1 MDLKNLKKLKEFFR
15 NLTPEQAW
23 AAGKLLTVAGFGQA
37 CEPEIAQI
45 IVSELVNRATFGALT
60 DPENAYAM
68 TDLSRQLLD
77 IYKEKIAP
85 EIPQQPEKAKVFCN
99 RFVPEKVEDVR
110 DTFRAYAIIEDQKLI
125 DALHRCSEV
134 VVIDKVEDWANSQSE
149 ADLWITGGW
158 RMPMADEARALLE
171 SKILQVGDCWVE
183 SDLDDAGRRANSHE
197 AFIAI
202 LGGNR
207 SEPDEA
213 CIIRYDKDSTAPL
226 VLIREM
232 RPNNDLLDEITR
244 SRKGGED
251 DEN

>member
-1 MDLKNLKKLKEFFR
+1 MDLTNLKKLKEFFR

-85 EIPQQPEKAKVFCN
+85 EVPQQPEKARVFCN
-99 RFVPEKVEDVR
+99 RFVPEKVENVR

-125 DALHRCSEV
+125 DALHRCNEV
-134 VVIDKVEDWANSQSE
+134 VVIDKVEDWNNSLNEAVLWSE
-149 ADLWITGGW
+149 GW
-158 RMPMADEARALLE
+158 RLPLADEARTLLE
-171 SKILQVGDCWVE
+171 SGILHVGRCWVE
-183 SDLDDAGRRANSHE
+183 ECEVDDDGFEASPHE
-197 AFIAI
+197 AFVAV

-207 SEPDEA
+207 SEPDEV
-213 CIIRYDKDSTAPL
+213 CIIRYDKDNTAPL

-232 RPNNDLLDEITR
+232 RPNNDLLAEITR
-244 SRKGGED
+244 SRKGDKD